1 MGLAFDLIFEAPAT
15 AMPKSKPPSSF
26 AERIQQLQS
35 FVSRL
40 EEADLPLSQ
49 SLEEFE
55 EGIQLVRDAQKE
67 LATAEQKVN
76 ELLADSPKQ
85 QAEPDLDS

>member
-1 MGLAFDLIFEAPAT
+1 MELAFDLIFEAPAT
-15 AMPKSKPPSSF
+15 AMSKSKPPSSF

-35 FVSRL
+35 LVSRL

-49 SLEEFE
+49 SLEEFA

>member
-1 MGLAFDLIFEAPAT
+1 
-15 AMPKSKPPSSF
+15 MPKSKPPSSF

-40 EEADLPLSQ
+40 EEADLPLNQ